1 MSDKKENTSVKS
13 ENVEAPS
20 KFEQMLEKLVADDRA
35 GADELFHEIV
45 VEKSRSIYEDLLEDD
60 IKEIETPEASKDE
73 KTAEATTSETK
84 EEAVEEK
91 KEDDKAEAKEET
103 TKEAT
108 KEDDKEEKVEE
119 VAKDEAK
126 DEKKEE
132 VTKETLV
139 DIQPVEQPAP
149 EVATTTPAEDGIGG
163 DATDDM
169 VGDIEVDGDKDNGD
183 EAPSDGEDLEDRVVD
198 LEDAID
204 ELKAEFDAMMSD
216 GGDAE
221 APADDEAGDD
231 AEGDDDAEGEAEA
244 TSELAGKEQEIE
256 QPKVESKTVES
267 KAKTVQSPREE
278 MREYVNKVTADH
290 KDGTDNS
297 KSPVN
302 ADGGKGQK
310 ASAEAVSTSTS
321 EEKGGKA
328 PKAGDLSGGNINTPG
343 SKDGSKLKPAKAKTA
358 DGTDGSAK
366 KSAIGS

>member
-1 MSDKKENTSVKS
+1 MSDKKENTSVKAES
-13 ENVEAPS
+13 VEAPS

-35 GADELFHEIV
+35 GADDLFHEIV

-73 KTAEATTSETK
+73 KTAEAVTSED
-84 EEAVEEK
+84 K
-91 KEDDKAEAKEET
+91 KEDDKADAKEED

-119 VAKDEAK
+119 VAKED
-126 DEKKEE
+126 DKEE

-149 EVATTTPAEDGIGG
+149 EVASTPTAEIGA
-163 DATDDM
+163 DPTDDM

-216 GGDAE
+216 GGDDAE

-231 AEGDDDAEGEAEA
+231 EEGSDDAEEEGNLP
-244 TSELAGKEQEIE
+244 TSELGSEEQKIV
-256 QPKVESKTVES
+256 PKVESKQAQ
-267 KAKTVQSPREE
+267 AKSPREE
-278 MREYVNKVTADH
+278 MREYVNKVTASD

-343 SKDGSKLKPAKAKTA
+343 SKDGSKLKPAKANKA
-358 DGTDGSAK
+358 DGTDSSAK

>member
-1 MSDKKENTSVKS
+1 MSDKKENTSVKAES
-13 ENVEAPS
+13 VEAPS

-35 GADELFHEIV
+35 GADDLFHEIV

-60 IKEIETPEASKDE
+60 IKEIETPEASKDV
-73 KTAEATTSETK
+73 KTAEAVTSED
-84 EEAVEEK
+84 K
-91 KEDDKAEAKEET
+91 KEDDKAEADED

-119 VAKDEAK
+119 VAKEDDKK
-126 DEKKEE
+126 DE

-149 EVATTTPAEDGIGG
+149 EVATTPTSEIGIGG

-204 ELKAEFDAMMSD
+204 ELKAEFDAMVSD

-256 QPKVESKTVES
+256 QPKVESKTVEA
-267 KAKTVQSPREE
+267 KATATQSPREQ
-278 MREYVNKVTADH
+278 MREYVNKVTASNT
-290 KDGTDNS
+290 DGTDNS

-302 ADGGKGQK
+302 ADGGKGAT
-310 ASAEAVSTSTS
+310 ASAPAVSTSTS

-343 SKDGSKLKPAKAKTA
+343 SKDGSKLKPAKANKA
-358 DGTDGSAK
+358 DGTNGSAK

>member
-1 MSDKKENTSVKS
+1 MSDKKENTSVKAES
-13 ENVEAPS
+13 VEAPS
-20 KFEQMLEKLVADDRA
+20 KFEQMLEKLVADDRT
-35 GADELFHEIV
+35 GADDLFHEIV

-60 IKEIETPEASKDE
+60 IKEIETPEASKDV
-73 KTAEATTSETK
+73 KTAEAVTSED
-84 EEAVEEK
+84 K
-91 KEDDKAEAKEET
+91 KEDDKAEADED

-119 VAKDEAK
+119 VAKEDDKK
-126 DEKKEE
+126 DE

-149 EVATTTPAEDGIGG
+149 EVATTPTSEIGIGG

-256 QPKVESKTVES
+256 QPKVESKTVEA
-267 KAKTVQSPREE
+267 KATATQSPREQ
-278 MREYVNKVTADH
+278 MREYVNKVTASNT
-290 KDGTDNS
+290 DGTDNS

-302 ADGGKGQK
+302 ADGGKGAT
-310 ASAEAVSTSTS
+310 ASAPAVSTSTS

-343 SKDGSKLKPAKAKTA
+343 SKDGSKLKPAKANKA

>member
-1 MSDKKENTSVKS
+1 MSDKKENTSVKA
-13 ENVEAPS
+13 EAVEGPS
-20 KFEQMLEKLVADDRA
+20 KFEQMLEKLVADDRT
-35 GADELFHEIV
+35 GADDLFHEIV

-60 IKEIETPEASKDE
+60 LKEIESPEASKDV
-73 KTAEATTSETK
+73 KTAEAVTSED
-84 EEAVEEK
+84 K
-91 KEDDKAEAKEET
+91 KEDDKAEADED

-119 VAKDEAK
+119 VAKEDDKK
-126 DEKKEE
+126 DE

-149 EVATTTPAEDGIGG
+149 EVATTPTSEIGIGG

-183 EAPSDGEDLEDRVVD
+183 EAPSGEEDLEDRVVD

-216 GGDAE
+216 GGDDAE

-244 TSELAGKEQEIE
+244 TSELAGKEQEIGL
-256 QPKVESKTVES
+256 PKVESKTVEA
-267 KAKTVQSPREE
+267 KATATQSPREQ
-278 MREYVNKVTADH
+278 MREYVNKVTASNT
-290 KDGTDNS
+290 DGTDNS

-302 ADGGKGQK
+302 ADGGKGSTAT
-310 ASAEAVSTSTS
+310 ASAPSTSTKEDS
-321 EEKGGKA
+321 GSKA

-343 SKDGSKLKPAKAKTA
+343 SSAGSKLKPAKANKA

>member
-1 MSDKKENTSVKS
+1 MSDKKENTSVKAES
-13 ENVEAPS
+13 VEAPS

-35 GADELFHEIV
+35 GADDLFHEIV

-73 KTAEATTSETK
+73 KTAEAVTSED
-84 EEAVEEK
+84 K
-91 KEDDKAEAKEET
+91 KEDDKADAKEED

-119 VAKDEAK
+119 VAKED
-126 DEKKEE
+126 DKEE

-149 EVATTTPAEDGIGG
+149 EVASTPTAEIGA
-163 DATDDM
+163 DPTDDM

-221 APADDEAGDD
+221 APAADEAGDD

-256 QPKVESKTVES
+256 QPKVESKTVEA
-267 KAKTVQSPREE
+267 KATATQSPREE
-278 MREYVNKVTADH
+278 MREYVNKVTASD

-343 SKDGSKLKPAKAKTA
+343 SKDGSKLKPAKANKA
-358 DGTDGSAK
+358 DGTDSSAK